1 MNDFLKKNVIPSW
14 TQTLG
19 RISQKQRAL
28 CIKQGRNNYVQKEFW
43 KDIRN
48 FHHIMFRLRFHRSDK
63 RTDGYNQRIVRV
75 FLNELGIWYEE
86 DNISDRVFIFFY
98 KVHYNQ
104 RKPNDKNE
112 FDQFMQKQK
121 LIDND
126 LLFKEYVRLFLL
138 NQISYFNAL

>member
-1 MNDFLKKNVIPSW
+1 MNDFLHNDVIPTW
-14 TQTLG
+14 IQTLG

-28 CIKQGRNNYVQKEFW
+28 WIKQGRSNYVQKEFW

-48 FHHIMFRLRFHRSDK
+48 FYRIMFRLRFHRSDK

-86 DNISDRVFIFFY
+86 DDICDRVFTFLY

-104 RKPNDKNE
+104 RKPNDRNE

-126 LLFKEYVRLFLL
+126 LLFRE
-138 NQISYFNAL
+138 

>member
-1 MNDFLKKNVIPSW
+1 
-14 TQTLG
+14 
-19 RISQKQRAL
+19 
-28 CIKQGRNNYVQKEFW
+28 
-43 KDIRN
+43 
-48 FHHIMFRLRFHRSDK
+48 MFRLRFHRSDK

-86 DNISDRVFIFFY
+86 DDICDRVFTFLY

-104 RKPNDKNE
+104 RKPNDRNE

-126 LLFKEYVRLFLL
+126 LLFRE
-138 NQISYFNAL
+138 